1 MVKIMTKFLFPLL
14 PIVILVSQVFS
25 NEPAVMKL
33 ISKKYTPG
41 SFIEAQFQLHTWWSV
56 REREETKK
64 GKIFLAPQNN
74 FRVELGNDILV
85 SDGKTYWQYNKAGK
99 QVIIDNFCN
108 VELSYHPSQ
117 LLSTFLTGYSYKEAE
132 KSATETVLK
141 WSTDDP
147 AKSQYKEIELRVNTK
162 SGEVQQLK
170 MIDRNDNIQTYIF
183 KKTVFGA
190 KIPKEVFT
198 FEVPED
204 VQVLDNRQ

>member
-99 QVIIDNFCN
+99 QVSGKVCN
-108 VELSYHPSQ
+108 
-117 LLSTFLTGYSYKEAE
+117 
-132 KSATETVLK
+132 
-141 WSTDDP
+141 
-147 AKSQYKEIELRVNTK
+147 
-162 SGEVQQLK
+162 
-170 MIDRNDNIQTYIF
+170 RNC
-183 KKTVFGA
+183 
-190 KIPKEVFT
+190 
-198 FEVPED
+198 FEV
-204 VQVLDNRQ
+204 VN